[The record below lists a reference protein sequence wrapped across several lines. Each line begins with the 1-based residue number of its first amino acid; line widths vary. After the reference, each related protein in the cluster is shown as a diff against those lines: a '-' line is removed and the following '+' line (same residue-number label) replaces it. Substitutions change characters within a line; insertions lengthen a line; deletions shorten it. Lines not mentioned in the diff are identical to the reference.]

1 MKKKIIIL
9 GSTGTIGS
17 ASLSVIKDKNFQ
29 VELLTTNKNVNKLLK
44 QSLEHKVKKVII
56 ENKKEFITKKHLFT
70 KRKIKAYLGLK
81 SIKKF

>member
-29 VELLTTNKNVNKLLK
+29 VELLTANKNVNKLLK

-70 KRKIKAYLGLK
+70 KEKLK
-81 SIKKF
+81 LIWD

>member
-29 VELLTTNKNVNKLLK
+29 VELLTANKNVNKLLK

-56 ENKKEFITKKHLFT
+56 ENKKEFITKKHL
-70 KRKIKAYLGLK
+70 
-81 SIKKF
+81 SV